1 MEKKN
6 VDPRD
11 REFFTELTRLRG
23 LSSRKDQPNA
33 LSLEGSDLS
42 HAPSQGK
49 TSSGSSNISMTK
61 GAAIG
66 VLGLASLVLLGSFLR
81 KILKSRKEDR
91 DNEK

>member
-1 MEKKN
+1 MEEKN

-11 REFFTELTRLRG
+11 RKFFAELTRLRG
-23 LSSRKDQPNA
+23 LSSQKDQPDA

-42 HAPSQGK
+42 NAPSQGK
-49 TSSGSSNISMTK
+49 SSSWSSNISMTK
-61 GAAIG
+61 GASIG
-66 VLGLASLVLLGSFLR
+66 VLGLTSLVLLGSFLR